1 MGRMGGHG
9 DGGSGG
15 SGDQPDKEEMERI
28 RDLIHETLAAPTRLA
43 IEEDGAIVTFTD
55 DEGHVRRFTSNGKP
69 EKHQLSSG
77 TVDTK
82 TRWEADGL
90 VIEIEIPHAMKL
102 SRHYALS
109 VAGEARELVVTTE
122 ITGGDR
128 EPGGPGGKRAP
139 LKAVYDPAVPE
150 H

>member
-1 MGRMGGHG
+1 MGRMSGHAG
-9 DGGSGG
+9 AGGSGG

-43 IEEDGAIVTFTD
+43 IEDDGAVVTFTD

-82 TRWEADGL
+82 TRWDDNAL
-90 VIEIEIPHAMKL
+90 VMAIEIPHGMKL
-102 SRHYALS
+102 MRHYALS
-109 VAGEARELVVTTE
+109 VAGDARQLVP
-122 ITGGDR
+122 R
-128 EPGGPGGKRAP
+128 PGAVRALPG
-139 LKAVYDPAVPE
+139 
-150 H
+150 